1 MNLLFLVQTS
11 LSSLYFAKFP
21 LIYPAMARQR
31 LSSCTVSTN
40 TPKRKGGRVGG

>member
-1 MNLLFLVQTS
+1 
-11 LSSLYFAKFP
+11 
-21 LIYPAMARQR
+21 MARQR